1 MVKVIGAGAG
11 NVEGYAT
18 GMLISDDGLILSTQG
33 VFLDGP
39 QVQIILPD
47 GSLHTASVLRRNR
60 QLQLSLL
67 KIEAPTPDHFTLGSE
82 DFGQQGDWVAA
93 VSNAYKIADKEE
105 HLSVM
110 MGVISLRT
118 TIDAK
123 LNQRDTAYSGPLVL
137 VDAITSNPGA
147 AGGAIIDRQGNLVG
161 LIGKIID
168 SSETNTRLNYAVPRS
183 LLDRFAK
190 GELSTEPLAQ
200 SQVPRKRLDLGLKIF
215 QLSGRNAPPYI
226 DKVVAGGLAAQAG
239 LKSDDMVVSIN
250 GNKVKT
256 VRDYQQQ
263 TSELYDD
270 QQLVIVAARKS
281 KLVRAVVWE
290 PNPVSPKSTTVP
302 GGQGNE

>member
-1 MVKVIGAGAG
+1 MIRNSQYLLLLMVLFLSQTSRVAGQENLFQQAIEQTQQRMVKVIGAGAG

-123 LNQRDTAYSGPLVL
+123 LNHP
-137 VDAITSNPGA
+137 
-147 AGGAIIDRQGNLVG
+147 
-161 LIGKIID
+161 KI
-168 SSETNTRLNYAVPRS
+168 
-183 LLDRFAK
+183 
-190 GELSTEPLAQ
+190 
-200 SQVPRKRLDLGLKIF
+200 
-215 QLSGRNAPPYI
+215 
-226 DKVVAGGLAAQAG
+226 
-239 LKSDDMVVSIN
+239 
-250 GNKVKT
+250 
-256 VRDYQQQ
+256 
-263 TSELYDD
+263 
-270 QQLVIVAARKS
+270 
-281 KLVRAVVWE
+281 
-290 PNPVSPKSTTVP
+290 
-302 GGQGNE
+302 